1 MAVKILWADLRYRK
15 TILQSATIEWRSGLT
30 AAEVVVQGFGESD
43 AQQIARDLQ
52 SNNPEIMVSW
62 YNLITDEGS
71 GIGGVGSL
79 DWEIQDRTILA
90 INYEDEMTT
99 DKQVERCADWM
110 LESEAS
116 RSDDYVV

>member
-116 RSDDYVV
+116 HSDDYVV